1 MLIAGGSGS
10 LGRRL
15 VRELVKPQYKIKTI
29 RVLDNSE
36 KGIADLQLHLK
47 ADDRIRYLIGDIRD
61 KDRMERA
68 MENID
73 VYIHCAALKRV
84 EMCEYNPFESI
95 LTNVVG
101 TQNCI
106 DAALHTNV
114 DRFIFISSD
123 KAVSPC
129 NIYGKCKSLSESL
142 VLDAKNYKGD
152 KKTIFS
158 VVRPPNFI
166 NSDGSVFK
174 IWEYQKKHGLPLK
187 VTSDQM
193 ERYFMDFPDIVRFIL
208 KCVGMMKG
216 GEIFIPSGAQKI
228 KIIELARKLSDRIE
242 IIGMRKGERMTE
254 LLMDPDYEL
263 PKAELVDGVWVIKN
277 E

>member
-129 NIYGKCKSLSESL
+129 NIYMAN
-142 VLDAKNYKGD
+142 AKVCLN
-152 KKTIFS
+152 
-158 VVRPPNFI
+158 
-166 NSDGSVFK
+166 
-174 IWEYQKKHGLPLK
+174 H
-187 VTSDQM
+187 
-193 ERYFMDFPDIVRFIL
+193 
-208 KCVGMMKG
+208 
-216 GEIFIPSGAQKI
+216 
-228 KIIELARKLSDRIE
+228 
-242 IIGMRKGERMTE
+242 
-254 LLMDPDYEL
+254 
-263 PKAELVDGVWVIKN
+263 
-277 E
+277 